1 MAALEVL
8 VSSLP
13 RTGEKGLRNDPVMG
27 EKKEKNTPPG
37 MEMLGEESLPKCA
50 PGWWAMP

>member
-13 RTGEKGLRNDPVMG
+13 RTEEKGLRNDPVVG
-27 EKKEKNTPPG
+27 EKMHHLEWRCCVRNLSPG
-37 MEMLGEESLPKCA
+37 VHMG
-50 PGWWAMP
+50 GGMP